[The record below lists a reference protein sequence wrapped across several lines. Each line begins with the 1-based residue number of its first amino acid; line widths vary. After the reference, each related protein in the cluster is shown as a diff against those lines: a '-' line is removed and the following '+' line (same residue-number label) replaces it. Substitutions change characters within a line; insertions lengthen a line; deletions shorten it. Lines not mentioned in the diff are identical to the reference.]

1 MPNLSEA
8 NDVIT
13 YKDLDSL
20 QQIHAILYKI
30 NNGFLAN
37 VYKKKTS
44 ERTRRDTDEFREIIV
59 NILSAH
65 YL

>member
-37 VYKKKTS
+37 VYKKNI
-44 ERTRRDTDEFREIIV
+44 RTKKAGYR
-59 NILSAH
+59 
-65 YL
+65 

>member
-8 NDVIT
+8 NDVTT

-37 VYKKKTS
+37 VYKKKHQN
-44 ERTRRDTDEFREIIV
+44 EQGGIQMNFGK
-59 NILSAH
+59 
-65 YL
+65 